1 MKVGINGFG
10 RIGRLVFKA
19 TRGTN
24 VEIVGVNDIT
34 DAATLAHLLK
44 YDSVHGKYKGEV
56 RAEDGKLII
65 DGKTIP
71 VMAEKDPSALPW
83 AKLGVDIVLECTG
96 KFTDKEGAAKHIA
109 AGAKKV
115 LISAPAK
122 GHDGTFVRG
131 VNWDSY
137 DKSKHH
143 VISIGSCTT
152 NCLAPMVKVL
162 LDNYGIVRGLMT
174 TIHSYT
180 ADQRLVDSP
189 HKDLR
194 RARGAALSMVP
205 TTTGAA
211 KAIAEVIPAM
221 KGKLDGIAIRVPT
234 PDCSLTDLSVEL
246 EKDTTKEEINAAF
259 KKAASS
265 GPLSDSLEYCDE
277 PIVSIDVVGNPA
289 GCVFD
294 SALTMCNGRLAK
306 VFGWYDNEWGFSVRM
321 VDMLGRMM

>member
-10 RIGRLVFKA
+10 RIGRLVYKA

-34 DAATLAHLLK
+34 DAPTLAHLLK
-44 YDSVHGKYKGEV
+44 YDSVHGRYNGEV
-56 RAEDGKLII
+56 RAEGGNLVI

-71 VMAEKDPSALPW
+71 VSAEKDPSNLPW
-83 AKLGVDIVLECTG
+83 AKLGADIVLECTG
-96 KFTDKEGAAKHIA
+96 KFTDKEGASKHLA

-143 VISIGSCTT
+143 IISIGSCTT

-180 ADQRLVDSP
+180 ADQRIVDSP

-194 RARGAALSMVP
+194 RARAAAVSMVP

-234 PDCSLTDLSVEL
+234 PDCSLTDLAVEL
-246 EKDTTKEEINAAF
+246 EKDTTKDEINAAF

-265 GPLSDSLEYCDE
+265 GPLAESLEYCDE
-277 PIVSIDVVGNPA
+277 PIVSVDIVGNPH

-294 SALTMCNGRLAK
+294 SGLTMCNGRFAK
-306 VFGWYDNEWGFSVRM
+306 VFGWYDNEMGFSVRM